1 MFWKLVTVVVT
12 LGGVASGLLVLRQ
25 QEIDLLAANTDV
37 HFRAE
42 RMEQTLQMVRWK
54 LDGLSTE
61 DRLRAW
67 LQEHGPDCESIEA
80 WTEIYA
86 LGNRWPGLDRL
97 PELPGTTVL
106 GDASR
111 GVDGW

>member
-42 RMEQTLQMVRWK
+42 RME
-54 LDGLSTE
+54 
-61 DRLRAW
+61 
-67 LQEHGPDCESIEA
+67 
-80 WTEIYA
+80 
-86 LGNRWPGLDRL
+86 
-97 PELPGTTVL
+97 
-106 GDASR
+106 
-111 GVDGW
+111 